1 MEHKDPHCTELRTP
15 SEEKHLVKQR
25 NYALSMTYSPEGR
38 LSPEKCI
45 SITPGMDA
53 LHLYLCPPIKS
64 VVKIDFSISEDSF
77 FFFFSISGLFAHRL
91 DINTIEFFW
100 VGAKLTNS
108 WRFCSTHF
116 AARSWHCCFLQH
128 PSGVGCPTEDLQ
140 QERIIKKSR
149 FVTDVAASLSPK
161 PAVEREC
168 RAPQPL

>member
-77 FFFFSISGLFAHRL
+77 FFFFSISGLFAYLL
-91 DINTIEFFW
+91 DINTIDFFGG
-100 VGAKLTNS
+100 VQSSLTAGDFAQHTLQRGAGIAVFS
-108 WRFCSTHF
+108 ST
-116 AARSWHCCFLQH
+116 LL
-128 PSGVGCPTEDLQ
+128 V
-140 QERIIKKSR
+140 
-149 FVTDVAASLSPK
+149 
-161 PAVEREC
+161 
-168 RAPQPL
+168 